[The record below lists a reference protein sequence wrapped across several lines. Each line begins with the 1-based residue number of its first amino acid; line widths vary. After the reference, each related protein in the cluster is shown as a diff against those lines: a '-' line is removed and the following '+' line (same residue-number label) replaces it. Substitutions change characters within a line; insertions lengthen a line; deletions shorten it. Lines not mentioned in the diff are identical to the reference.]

1 MIIQCPSS
9 PRLIKSMSDLEE
21 KVIID
26 DILNKL
32 VNDVVYKV
40 KSEPLILKKDLR
52 FIKLQEKQQFITFI
66 QNFTFYILL
75 KFKLLIYFKL
85 FTLDEV
91 YYKTHNNGFKK
102 ETNIQLFC
110 TEKYLKI
117 LNLKVYYEYIHTFEK
132 QHNML
137 IIKLINKKSV
147 FLKSKNTDIIYDLLI
162 KNMHYHV
169 RYNKID
175 YNLSKVIQFKKSVK
189 VY

>member
-40 KSEPLILKKDLR
+40 NSKQIILQKDLR

-75 KFKLLIYFKL
+75 KLKLLIYFKL

-91 YYKTHNNGFKK
+91 YYKTNNNILKK

-117 LNLKVYYEYIHTFEK
+117 SNLKIYYEYIHTFQK
-132 QHNML
+132 HHNMF
-137 IIKLINKKSV
+137 IIKLINKKSI
-147 FLKSKNTDIIYDLLI
+147 FLKSRNTDIICDLLT

-169 RYNKID
+169 RYNKIN
-175 YNLSKVIQFKKSVK
+175 YNLSKLIQFKKSIR

>member
-1 MIIQCPSS
+1 
-9 PRLIKSMSDLEE
+9 MSDLEE

-40 KSEPLILKKDLR
+40 KSKSIILKKDLR
-52 FIKLQEKQQFITFI
+52 FIKLQEKQQFFTFL

-75 KFKLLIYFKL
+75 KLRLLIYFKL

-91 YYKTHNNGFKK
+91 HYKKNNNTFKK

-117 LNLKVYYEYIHTFEK
+117 SNLKIYYEYIHTFQKE
-132 QHNML
+132 HNML
-137 IIKLINKKSV
+137 IIKLINKKSIIV
-147 FLKSKNTDIIYDLLI
+147 KSKNTDVLYDLFI
-162 KNMHYHV
+162 KNMDYHV
-169 RYNKID
+169 RYNKIN

-189 VY
+189 VN

>member
-21 KVIID
+21 KTVIC
-26 DILNKL
+26 DILNEI
-32 VNDVVYKV
+32 VNDIVYNV
-40 KSEPLILKKDLR
+40 KSKPVILKKDLR
-52 FIKLQEKQQFITFI
+52 FIKLQEKQQFFTFL

-75 KFKLLIYFKL
+75 KLRLLIYFKL

-91 YYKTHNNGFKK
+91 YYKTNNNILKK

-117 LNLKVYYEYIHTFEK
+117 SNLKIYYEYIHTFQKE
-132 QHNML
+132 HNML
-137 IIKLINKKSV
+137 IIKLINKKSIIV
-147 FLKSKNTDIIYDLLI
+147 KSKNTDVLYALFI
-162 KNMHYHV
+162 KNMHYHL
-169 RYNKID
+169 RYNKIN